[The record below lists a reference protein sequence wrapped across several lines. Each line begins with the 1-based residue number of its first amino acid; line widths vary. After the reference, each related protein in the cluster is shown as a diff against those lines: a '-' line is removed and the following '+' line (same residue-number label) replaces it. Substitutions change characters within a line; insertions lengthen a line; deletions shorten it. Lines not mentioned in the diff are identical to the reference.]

1 MNPIASADALTAEN
15 ILKSLEISQKT
26 TLDLFKEL
34 GLTVHNDRYVISHSD
49 APLNTIFLD
58 IQPKETQPKEF
69 ITNNCIHYRKIS
81 SNLSRPF
88 DLVCL
93 LTQNALVLADLDGKI
108 YGTSFKNQNEDV
120 VLIQPFSLA
129 KKKKKKALSI
139 LTSLTAVITKKTLL
153 NAENFA
159 SQFGKWS
166 LISVWAQNCLL
177 DYLNKNNEEVKV
189 FYEEWKK
196 NFSQIY
202 QKRDLTIELFIK
214 HTYLA
219 YLVKLVVLEKYADR
233 ARRSEPSFSDL
244 VDYLNSKNVS
254 LFADNFFDWAENV
267 PVVYNRLY
275 NAIREAEFD
284 STDIFCVVYQ
294 QMVSPSTR
302 HTLGEFYTPPELAKT
317 MVEKAYKLG
326 QRVLDPSCG
335 SGTFLVEIIKQI
347 QRSELDA
354 AEQLKAIEKV
364 YGFDINPIAVAVSK
378 ANILLQIGVL
388 SEKRIPT
395 NIYLCNSLF
404 PPNYKIIQ
412 GEIDLVIGNPP
423 WLVLNRVHSI
433 DYKNRL
439 KELARNFRIDPKA
452 HQIANLEMSAL
463 FLYAAKEYYLRNGG
477 KIFFI
482 VSNAFMTGNN
492 HAGTRQF
499 HDLKDIIFWKFDR
512 DIFNIHNIC
521 LMATYER
528 GIKRDQQVLKS
539 LEVKVNL
546 FGIDES
552 AKGSNLLT
560 IIKEEKYTPYAV
572 EERSLKSKKQNR
584 YFVRKLIPKSS
595 QSMLLK
601 LGSNPYGKNFFKGG
615 DLFPRN
621 LVFIEVMRKRE
632 INHQINCEI
641 KHIVSK
647 NAKAP
652 WDFDPIEELIKQNKY
667 HHQTVKIEEKF
678 IYQAIKSTDV
688 VPFLFLKTSPVFLP
702 IEVDEEKGGYQL
714 TKSKNSLGWQHFQR
728 LIALYKERHKEG
740 ASITD
745 LWTNLN
751 WQEKL
756 TQARQ
761 RAPVRVAIQASGTLV
776 KATVIT
782 ESEKVIIDCTNVF
795 IGLDNL
801 SEAYYLSGYLNSP
814 LLTESIRV
822 IQAEGAGGGGRHIL
836 KRPFEFFFPKYDKNN
851 ILHINLSKKAQ
862 EMEKEAQKI
871 YQEWLEKE
879 RSNSESEY
887 VELKPL
893 TIQNRIYEALGWD
906 RKTGETSRSYQ
917 ELNELVKEII
927 NQ

>member
-1 MNPIASADALTAEN
+1 MGHTASTDALTAEK
-15 ILKSLEISQKT
+15 ILNSLEISQKA
-26 TLDLFKEL
+26 TLEIFKES
-34 GLTVHNDRYVISHSD
+34 GLTVHNNRYVISHLDS
-49 APLNTIFLD
+49 PLNTIFLD
-58 IQPKETQPKEF
+58 IQPKETKLEEF
-69 ITNNCIHYRKIS
+69 ILNNCIYYKKVGS
-81 SNLSRPF
+81 DFSRSF

-93 LTQNALVLADLDGKI
+93 LTQNALVLADLDGNI
-108 YGTSFKNQNEDV
+108 YGTSFRNQKENFA
-120 VLIQPFSLA
+120 LIQPFSWT
-129 KKKKKKALSI
+129 KKEKKKALSI
-139 LTSLTAVITKKTLL
+139 LASLITVITKKMIL

-159 SQFGKWS
+159 SQFGRWS
-166 LISVWAQNCLL
+166 LISIWIQNLLL
-177 DYLNKNNEEVKV
+177 DYFNKNFEEIKV
-189 FYEEWKK
+189 FYKEWEK
-196 NFSQIY
+196 NFRQIY

-233 ARRSEPSFSDL
+233 AHLSTPSFSDL
-244 VDYLNSKNVS
+244 VDYLNSKSVS

-267 PVVYNRLY
+267 PVLYDRLY
-275 NAIREAEFD
+275 NAISEAEFD
-284 STDIFCVVYQ
+284 STDVFCVIYQ
-294 QMVSPSTR
+294 QMVSPNTR

-317 MVEKAYKLG
+317 MVDKAYKLG
-326 QRVLDPSCG
+326 QKVLDPSCG

-347 QRSELDA
+347 RSSELDV

-364 YGFDINPIAVAVSK
+364 YGFDINPIAVTVSK

-388 SEKRIPT
+388 SEGFIST

-404 PPNYKIIQ
+404 SPNYKQIQ

-423 WLVLNRVHSI
+423 WIVLNRVHSI
-433 DYKNRL
+433 DYKNEL
-439 KELARNFRIDPKA
+439 KRLARYFRIDPKA

-477 KIFFI
+477 KVFFI

-499 HDLKDIIFWKFDR
+499 HDFKDMTFWKFNR

-521 LMATYER
+521 LLATYEK
-528 GIKRDQQVLKS
+528 GIKRDQQALKS

-546 FGIDES
+546 FGINKS
-552 AKGSNLLT
+552 VKGSNLLT
-560 IIKEEKYTPYAV
+560 TIKEEKYIPYDV
-572 EERSLKSKKQNR
+572 EERSLKSKKQKR

-595 QSMLLK
+595 RSTLLK
-601 LGSNPYGKNFFKGG
+601 IGSNPYGKNFFKGG

-621 LVFIEVMRKRE
+621 LVFIEVIGKRE
-632 INHQINCEI
+632 IDHQVHYEI
-641 KHIVSK
+641 RHVVSK
-647 NAKAP
+647 NAKVP
-652 WDFDPIEELIKQNKY
+652 WDFDPIEELTKQTKY
-667 HHQTVKIEEKF
+667 HQPTVKIEEKF
-678 IYQAIKSTDV
+678 LYQAIKSTDV
-688 VPFLFLKTSPVFLP
+688 VPFLFLKTNPVFLP
-702 IEVDEEKGGYQL
+702 IEVDEEKGGYRL
-714 TKSKNSLGWQHFQR
+714 TKSKDSLGWKHFQR
-728 LIALYKERHKEG
+728 LTALYKERYKEG

-761 RAPVRVAIQASGTLV
+761 RAPVRVAMQASGTLV

-782 ESEKVIIDCTNVF
+782 EIQKVIIDCTNVF

-801 SEAYYLSGYLNSP
+801 AEAYYLSGYLNSP

-836 KRPFEFFFPKYDKNN
+836 KRPFEFFFPKFDENN
-851 ILHINLSKKAQ
+851 TLHINLSKKAQ

-871 YQEWLEKE
+871 YLEWLEKE
-879 RSNSESEY
+879 KSGLKTEH

-893 TIQNRIYEALGWD
+893 TIQNRIYEALGWNK
-906 RKTGETSRSYQ
+906 KTGEIAGLYQ
-917 ELNELVKEII
+917 ELNELVKEVI
-927 NQ
+927 NY

>member
-1 MNPIASADALTAEN
+1 MSHIASRNALTAEK
-15 ILKSLEISQKT
+15 ILNSLEISQKA
-26 TLDLFKEL
+26 TLEIFKEL
-34 GLTVHNDRYVISHSD
+34 GLTVHHNRYVISHLDS
-49 APLNTIFLD
+49 PLNTLFLD
-58 IQPKETQPKEF
+58 IQPNETHLNEF
-69 ITNNCIHYRKIS
+69 IINNLIYYRKVGGD
-81 SNLSRPF
+81 LSRSF

-93 LTQNALVLADLDGKI
+93 LTQNALVLADLDGNI
-108 YGTSFKNQNEDV
+108 YGTSFRNQKENFA
-120 VLIQPFSLA
+120 LIKPFSWT
-129 KKKKKKALSI
+129 KREKKKALSI
-139 LTSLTAVITKKTLL
+139 LASLATVITKKTLL

-166 LISVWAQNCLL
+166 LIGIWAQNHLL
-177 DYLNKNNEEVKV
+177 EYLNKNFRKIKV
-189 FYEEWKK
+189 FYEEWEK

-219 YLVKLVVLEKYADR
+219 YLVKLVLLEKYAGKTHL
-233 ARRSEPSFSDL
+233 STPSFSDL
-244 VDYLNSKNVS
+244 VDYLNNKSVS
-254 LFADNFFDWAENV
+254 LFADNLFDWAENV
-267 PVVYNRLY
+267 PILYDRLY
-275 NAIREAEFD
+275 NAINEAEFD
-284 STDIFCVVYQ
+284 STDVFCVVYQ

-302 HTLGEFYTPPELAKT
+302 YTLGEFYTPPELAKT
-317 MVEKAYKLG
+317 MVDRAYELG
-326 QRVLDPSCG
+326 KKVLDPSCG
-335 SGTFLVEIIKQI
+335 SGTFLVEIIKRI
-347 QRSELDA
+347 RSSDLDA
-354 AEQLKAIEKV
+354 TEQLKAIEKV

-378 ANILLQIGVL
+378 ANILLQIDSL
-388 SEKRIPT
+388 PERLLPT
-395 NIYLCNSLF
+395 NVYLCNSLF
-404 PPNYKIIQ
+404 PPKYKLIQ

-439 KELARNFRIDPKA
+439 KELARDFRIDPKA

-499 HDLKDIIFWKFDR
+499 HDFKDIIFWKFDR

-521 LMATYER
+521 LLATYEK
-528 GIKRDQQVLKS
+528 GIKRDQQALKS

-546 FGIDES
+546 FGINES
-552 AKGSNLLT
+552 AKGNNLLT
-560 IIKEEKYTPYAV
+560 TIKEEEYTPYDV
-572 EERSLKSKKQNR
+572 EERSLKTKNQKR

-595 QSMLLK
+595 KSKLLK
-601 LGSNPYGKNFFKGG
+601 LGPNPYGKNFFKGG

-621 LVFIEVMRKRE
+621 LVFIEVMEKKERDLQVNYE
-632 INHQINCEI
+632 IR
-641 KHIVSK
+641 HIVSK
-647 NAKAP
+647 NAKVP
-652 WDFDPIEELIKQNKY
+652 WDFDPIEELTKQNKY
-667 HHQTVKIEEKF
+667 HQETVKIEGKF

-702 IEVDEEKGGYQL
+702 IEVDEEKGGYRL
-714 TKSKNSLGWQHFQR
+714 TKSKDSFGWKHFQR
-728 LIALYKERHKEG
+728 LTALYKERHKEG

-782 ESEKVIIDCTNVF
+782 EIEKVIIDCTNVF

-836 KRPFEFFFPKYDKNN
+836 KRPFEFFFPKFDQNN
-851 ILHINLSKKAQ
+851 TLHINLSKKAQ

-879 RSNSESEY
+879 KINSKSDY
-887 VELKPL
+887 VELRPL

-906 RKTGETSRSYQ
+906 KKTGKISKLYQ